1 MRLSDGVL
9 KALAKKVLMYITGDK
24 LDIVNDKNPL
34 VEPKV
39 IHKIMNFF
47 LDMRDE
53 KHLDLPLTETA
64 ISYTTEMM
72 RQCNGTDAIKKIIE
86 KLLTPAININT
97 DMAAIF
103 SANGQYT
110 VTNKTSFAVKLG
122 PYLEK
127 DGYKLVAVRKIVKGA
142 NEPSFHYRVLD
153 EKEFA
158 ETPAMEE
165 NKEAQG
171 IITTAKERFAK
182 DDYKGAISS
191 SFHLAETVIKKLLDE
206 LDISY
211 KGKSQFVDCYPL
223 LAKELNL
230 NPAGENIEGR
240 LKPILQGLKSQAEG
254 LYHLANKAS
263 DRHTPEHPPKRQD
276 AKLAMNAAF
285 TLCEYLSD
293 THKSRQAQ

>member
-1 MRLSDGVL
+1 MKLSDKIL
-9 KALAKKVLMYITGDK
+9 KALAKKVLMYITKDN

-34 VEPKV
+34 VDSKV

-47 LDMRDE
+47 LDMGGE
-53 KHLDLPLTETA
+53 KHLDVPSTETA
-64 ISYTTEMM
+64 ISYTVKMM
-72 RQCNGTDAIKKIIE
+72 KECNGTDAIKKIIE
-86 KLLTPAININT
+86 KLLTPVIEMRT
-97 DMAAIF
+97 DMSAIF
-103 SANGQYT
+103 IGHSRYT
-110 VTNKTSFAVKLG
+110 VTNKTTFAVKLS
-122 PYLEK
+122 PYLEE
-127 DGYKLVAVRKIVKGA
+127 DGYKLVAVREIVKNA
-142 NEPSFHYRVLD
+142 NEKAFHYRVLD

-165 NKEAQG
+165 NKQAQG

-206 LDISY
+206 LNIDYNKNAQFIDI
-211 KGKSQFVDCYPL
+211 YPL
-223 LAKELNL
+223 LSKGLNL
-230 NPAGENIEGR
+230 NPAGENIESR
-240 LKPILQGLKSQAEG
+240 LKPILQGLKSQADG

-285 TLCEYLSD
+285 TLCEYLFD
-293 THKSRQAQ
+293 THKSRQA

>member
-39 IHKIMNFF
+39 IHAIMNFF

-53 KHLDLPLTETA
+53 KHLDLPSTETA

-86 KLLTPAININT
+86 KLLAPIKKTN
-97 DMAAIF
+97 AALAAWGTTSII
-103 SANGQYT
+103 
-110 VTNKTSFAVKLG
+110 VTNKTNFAVKLG

-127 DGYKLVAVRKIVKGA
+127 DGYKLVAVRETVKNA
-142 NEPSFHYRVLD
+142 NEKAFHYRVLD
-153 EKEFA
+153 ENEFT

-165 NKEAQG
+165 NKQAQD

-191 SFHLAETVIKKLLDE
+191 SFHLAETVIKKLLDD
-206 LDISY
+206 LNIPY
-211 KGKSQFVDCYPL
+211 KKTAQFIDLYPIL
-223 LAKELNL
+223 SNELNL

-293 THKSRQAQ
+293 THKSQQAQ